1 MALPNLYSRRKRL
14 SSGDVPDVYTH
25 DKIATTVRISL
36 FKTMNRAIGEAGASG
51 FEVWKCVKEVLLEDL
66 GVYRLTERDGRS
78 EEDVETY
85 FSHTAEIDRAL
96 DVIELW
102 HAFLIVEISQ
112 DRLTRTYKPMQNA
125 VETINARLKESGIG
139 FAIEDGNIMEKST
152 EFTHVEMTVPAL
164 RVLSEKRFAGANEE
178 FRKAHDAY
186 KVGDYKDCISNCLKA
201 FESVMKSI
209 ADEQKW
215 GLDPNA
221 TAKALIN
228 ALLDNDYIPAFMQ
241 TQFGSLRTFLESGIP
256 TVRNKTSG
264 HGQGAEPVEVP
275 KALAAYQLHQTAA
288 VIVFLAEL

>member
-1 MALPNLYSRRKRL
+1 M
-14 SSGDVPDVYTH
+14 
-25 DKIATTVRISL
+25 TVRVSL
-36 FKTMNRAIGEAGASG
+36 FKTMDRAIGEADASAY
-51 FEVWKCVKEVLLEDL
+51 EVWNNAREILLEDM
-66 GVYRLTERDGRS
+66 GVYRLS
-78 EEDVETY
+78 ENNRKAVQEVETF
-85 FSHTAEIDRAL
+85 FSHLAEVERVL

-102 HAFLIVEISQ
+102 SAILKVEISGSRYGR
-112 DRLTRTYKPMQNA
+112 DYRPLENA
-125 VETINARLKESGIG
+125 VGTINARFKESGIG
-139 FAIEDGNIMEKST
+139 FSLEDGRIMEKST

-201 FESVMKSI
+201 FESVVKSI

-264 HGQGAEPVEVP
+264 HGQGAEPIEVP